1 METLRE
7 RAYRTLQRPG
17 SMLYGYAELVAAS
30 PAVDVGDT
38 VAYFLEQTPEED
50 TFSLTDLPLA
60 SGLEWLGSNTKLA
73 FLETEAPIEYG
84 LPWATLLGRDSDQQA
99 LGRSIRAAGQARG
112 VDTEIETGDPWLAL
126 MDPGLIARAGV
137 FVYLDEPL
145 GDEGRTG
152 YYQHLFSERLE
163 IEELAG
169 VLQLVCFAEIEG
181 GAPEGGRSLIEPSL
195 IWYLPL
201 AGDGRIYELGG
212 VSDELMLVAPD
223 VGDLESLDDV
233 MDDVADAQ
241 KPLLQA
247 VLFSLACAGAARKA
261 NASSPVMER
270 IGEDAVGPV
279 ETLRMGALGAA
290 LDQRGSVRD
299 LGLSHALTVC
309 RAEFEEDR

>member
-7 RAYRTLQRPG
+7 RAYRVLQKPG
-17 SMLYGYAELVAAS
+17 SMLYGCADMVGAS
-30 PAVDVGDT
+30 PAVDVSEA
-38 VAYFLEQTPEED
+38 VSYFLEQTPEED
-50 TFSLTDLPLA
+50 TFSLSDLPLA
-60 SGLEWLGSNTKLA
+60 AGLQWLSSNTKLA
-73 FLETEAPIEYG
+73 FVETEAPPEYG
-84 LPWATLLGRDSDQQA
+84 LPWATLLGWDADQQA
-99 LGRSIRAAGQARG
+99 LERSIREAGQARG
-112 VDTEIETGDPWLAL
+112 VDTEIETGDPGVAL
-126 MDPGLIARAGV
+126 MDSGLVARAGV

-145 GDEGRTG
+145 GGEGRAS

-163 IEELAG
+163 IDELAG

-181 GAPEGGRSLIEPSL
+181 GGSEGVRSLIEPSL

-201 AGDGRIYELGG
+201 DGDGRIHELGG
-212 VSDELMLVAPD
+212 GSDELMLVAPG

-241 KPLLQA
+241 KPLLLA

-270 IGEDAVGPV
+270 AGEDAVGPV
-279 ETLRMGALGAA
+279 EALRMGGIGGA
-290 LDQRGSVRD
+290 LDQRGSALH

-309 RAEFEEDR
+309 RAEFE